1 MAKYGEKASEKVEK
15 SDAREERRNTQ
26 KWTIRQEGEKPQ
38 TGDRHRTVGSP
49 TRWGQGSA
57 PEIFVEKEVNSENHS
72 DHFRQMKS
80 QAIRCLRDLLPA
92 TEPVG
97 YNQSL
102 GRVFMYTRRTRSP
115 ALIETSW
122 CCFSKPKAPTIPQ
135 QPASTVRNQARV
147 FRASFVDR
155 SST

>member
-102 GRVFMYTRRTRSP
+102 GARFHVHEADPLTSLDRNLMVLLFKTESANHSATACIDGSKSSP
-115 ALIETSW
+115 SL
-122 CCFSKPKAPTIPQ
+122 
-135 QPASTVRNQARV
+135 
-147 FRASFVDR
+147 
-155 SST
+155 SSIFC